1 MKAPFNSILAA
12 VGGCIALALVAASAS
27 PALAGGSGY
36 GNNGNNCGCQQQHQ
50 HQNEKIKVNVNVYD
64 TAIANASARA
74 QTQASVQT
82 ATFTGGG
89 GGGGS
94 SIGPAPIGVIQNLS
108 VGGEVR
114 QTAYEAERT
123 KITKVVIEA
132 VCIDDKLVPHPGS
145 QVTPDRDID
154 DAYDGELFRCIA
166 GTHMRVT
173 LADYQ
178 GEVSFDHGWTMDC
191 DKGQALYHAP
201 GGHVECRAQIPAR
214 DCNERSLLRRFGA
227 GVKILTMITKERYTA
242 YKEETDQASSVGSM
256 TIDGGVGGMVY

>member
-12 VGGCIALALVAASAS
+12 VGGCIALALAAATAS
-27 PALAGGSGY
+27 PALAGGMGH
-36 GNNGNNCGCQQQHQ
+36 NCGCNHQ
-50 HQNEKIKVNVNVYD
+50 PPPDHEMPKIKVNVNVY
-64 TAIANASARA
+64 AMANASAQARSQSMA
-74 QTQASVQT
+74 STQA
-82 ATFTGGG
+82 ATFIGGG

-94 SIGPAPIGVIQNLS
+94 SIGPAPVGIIQNLN

-114 QTAYEAERT
+114 RTAYEAERT
-123 KITKVVIEA
+123 KIKKVVIEV

-154 DAYDGELFRCIA
+154 DVYDGELFRCIA
-166 GTHMRVT
+166 GTHMHVT
-173 LADYQ
+173 IADYE
-178 GEVSFDHGWTMDC
+178 GSIDFGRGWTMDC
-191 DKGQALYHAP
+191 DKGQALYHEH
-201 GGHVECRAQIPAR
+201 GGAVECRAQLPAR

-242 YKEETDQASSVGSM
+242 YKEETEGSSSVGSM

>member
-12 VGGCIALALVAASAS
+12 VGGCIALAIAATTAS

-36 GNNGNNCGCQQQHQ
+36 GNNGGNCGCQPHKPPPQM
-50 HQNEKIKVNVNVYD
+50 EKIKIDVNVSAKVNVN
-64 TAIANASARA
+64 AQARA
-74 QTQASVQT
+74 QASSQG
-82 ATFTGGG
+82 AIFFGGG

-94 SIGPAPIGVIQNLS
+94 SIGPAPVGVIQNLS

-114 QTAYEAERT
+114 KTAYEAERV
-123 KITKVVIEA
+123 KIKKVVIE
-132 VCIDDKLVPHPGS
+132 VECIDDKLVPHPGS

-154 DAYDGELFRCIA
+154 DNYDGELFRCIA
-166 GTHMRVT
+166 GTHMHIT
-173 LADYQ
+173 MADYE
-178 GEVSFDHGWTMDC
+178 GSIDFGHGWTMDC

-242 YKEETDQASSVGSM
+242 YKEETDEATSIGSM